1 MKQRRQIVVE
11 RITPGDPVVLM
22 PVAAGA
28 SQSQIRQLR
37 LAATAERD
45 NMLDRKGLG
54 GVIGPALAVL
64 TTALRTLDDRLFQ
77 FGGM

>member
-1 MKQRRQIVVE
+1 
-11 RITPGDPVVLM
+11 
-22 PVAAGA
+22 
-28 SQSQIRQLR
+28 
-37 LAATAERD
+37 
-45 NMLDRKGLG
+45 MLDRKGLG